1 MESVVLSNGVSMP
14 RLGYGVYQVT
24 KAECERCV
32 LDALRT
38 GYRLIDTAQSY
49 FNEEEVGSAI
59 QKSGVPRQEIF
70 LTTKVWIEHYG
81 YEACKASIE
90 TSLRKLKTDYLDLLL
105 LHQPFSNYYG
115 AWRALE
121 EAYEAGKVRAIGI
134 SNFYP
139 DRVVDLA
146 TFARIRPMVNQ
157 VEVHPYHQQQAAKQ
171 WNDKYGLRTEAWA
184 PFGEGRGGVFTDPL
198 LLELGEKYG
207 KTAAQIILRW
217 HFQRGIVVI
226 PKSVHPE
233 RMAENFDVF
242 DFTLSAEDMDRVAA
256 LDKGQSAF
264 FSHTDPN
271 MVEWF
276 GKMVEERRERQDCAR
291 ELKNW

>member
-1 MESVVLSNGVSMP
+1 MSNGKNSVNEARFS
-14 RLGYGVYQVT
+14 LIVQGDGLDVE
-24 KAECERCV
+24 KIECELGLKATRMI
-32 LDALRT
+32 RK
-38 GYRLIDTAQSY
+38 G
-49 FNEEEVGSAI
+49 EELN
-59 QKSGVPRQEIF
+59 R
-70 LTTKVWIEHYG
+70 
-81 YEACKASIE
+81 
-90 TSLRKLKTDYLDLLL
+90 
-105 LHQPFSNYYG
+105 
-115 AWRALE
+115 
-121 EAYEAGKVRAIGI
+121 
-134 SNFYP
+134 
-139 DRVVDLA
+139 
-146 TFARIRPMVNQ
+146 
-157 VEVHPYHQQQAAKQ
+157 
-171 WNDKYGLRTEAWA
+171 
-184 PFGEGRGGVFTDPL
+184 

-217 HFQRGIVVI
+217 HLQRGIVVI